1 MKKILAPIIYFYSNI
16 SIAGKFLLLGAL
28 FYTSL
33 LTTGYVISQN
43 AYKALTSADTKQ
55 QGIKVIR
62 QALSL
67 RGRYD
72 DFLDMEAT
80 SIANDDP
87 APGSRAQ
94 TLLKELRTSAKN
106 LDNSEVPWLKTE
118 LIQNKLNDV
127 HASIEV
133 SASRKIKSS
142 SSQFL
147 YNDNERIIAITSALI
162 ESLMDTSGLY
172 SDHDQSIRSLLKFIT
187 RDMGDIL
194 QTLSKTRGIGSQ
206 AILSGF
212 PSSDTLNLLDSI
224 YVEIEN
230 AEKSLL
236 DKVTTAFPSE
246 DMGTIQPIVNNA
258 ITALKDARTLLDE
271 QIISA
276 TEKDLTWNTY
286 YDELSKTINHQNTL
300 TLAALDLILKKVQ
313 LSRTVANE
321 KLEQTIAIEIA
332 ILLATIY
339 LFLGFYFSM
348 ITPIKSLVEGAR
360 RMADGDMTVVLKKT
374 SRDELGHLIE
384 CFNESADR
392 VHELIKQVNTS
403 SNNVFRLSAQ
413 TSQVSQETSD
423 LINVQLKDT
432 REIAEKVAG
441 SVTEMSINLQDA
453 ADFSSQAEETVHST
467 RDASTTASEI
477 VSSSLN
483 NIEMLYK
490 EVQAT
495 SQTIHEL
502 AKDSDTIGKV
512 VDEINGIAEQTN
524 LLALNAAIE
533 AARAGEQGRGFAVV
547 ADEVRSLSQRTHE
560 STGNIKT
567 IIEQFVKRT
576 QESVSA
582 MTRSQE
588 RVQSTVEEST
598 AVGET
603 LQNINTKLIEVVEM
617 NTTIAQTTQ
626 KEAGIAK
633 DIDNSLAVIRDM
645 GSSTF
650 ESANAATKVSHD
662 LSDEALA
669 LKQALS
675 SFKI

>member
-1 MKKILAPIIYFYSNI
+1 MNKILAPIIYFNSNI
-16 SIAGKFLLLGAL
+16 SIAGKFLLLGIL

-43 AYKALTSADTKQ
+43 AYKALISADTKQ
-55 QGIKVIR
+55 QGVELIQK
-62 QALSL
+62 ALSL

-72 DFLDMEAT
+72 SFLDMEAAST
-80 SIANDDP
+80 ANDNP
-87 APGSRAQ
+87 APGIQAQ
-94 TLLKELRTSAKN
+94 KLLKELRTSAESLSNNKT
-106 LDNSEVPWLKTE
+106 SWLKTE
-118 LIQNKLNDV
+118 LLQNKLNNV
-127 HASIEV
+127 HASIEI
-133 SASRKIKSS
+133 SANRKIKSS
-142 SSQFL
+142 SLQFL
-147 YNDNERIIAITSALI
+147 YNDNERIIAITSSLI
-162 ESLMDTSGLY
+162 ESLMDSSGLY

-187 RDMGDIL
+187 GDMGSIF

-206 AILSGF
+206 AILSNF
-212 PSSDTLNLLDSI
+212 PSSDTLNLLDAV

-236 DKVTTAFPSE
+236 DKVTTAFPTE
-246 DMGTIQPIVNNA
+246 AINTIQPTINNA
-258 ITALKDARTLLDE
+258 TAALKDARTLLDE

-276 TEKDLTWNTY
+276 TEKDLTWDAY
-286 YDELSKTINHQNTL
+286 YNKLSEKIESQNRL

-313 LSRTVANE
+313 LSRTAANE
-321 KLEQTIAIEIA
+321 KLEQTIAFEVA

-348 ITPIKSLVEGAR
+348 TTPIKSLVEGAR
-360 RMADGDMTVVLKKT
+360 QMADGDMTVVLKKT
-374 SRDELGHLIE
+374 SRDELGHLTE

-392 VHELIKQVNTS
+392 VHELIKQVNNS

-441 SVTEMSINLQDA
+441 SVTEMSVNLKDA
-453 ADFSSQAEETVHST
+453 ADFSSQAEKTVHST

-477 VSSSLN
+477 VSSSLS
-483 NIEMLYK
+483 NIEMLNK

-502 AKDSDTIGKV
+502 AKDSETIGKV

-603 LQNINTKLIEVVEM
+603 LRDINTKLIEVVEM

-633 DIDNSLAVIRDM
+633 DIDNSLSVIRDM

-650 ESANAATKVSHD
+650 ESANAATKVSQA

>member
-1 MKKILAPIIYFYSNI
+1 MNKILAPIIYFNSNI
-16 SIAGKFLLLGAL
+16 SIAGKFLLLGIL

-43 AYKALTSADTKQ
+43 AYKALISADTKQ
-55 QGIKVIR
+55 QGVELIQK
-62 QALSL
+62 ALSL
-67 RGRYD
+67 RGRYES
-72 DFLDMEAT
+72 FLDMEAA

-87 APGSRAQ
+87 APGIRAQ
-94 TLLKELRTSAKN
+94 SLLKELRASAEDFN
-106 LDNSEVPWLKTE
+106 NSDVAWLKTE
-118 LIQNKLNDV
+118 LLQSKFNDV
-127 HASIEV
+127 QTSIEV
-133 SASRKIKSS
+133 SANRKIKSS

-147 YNDNERIIAITSALI
+147 YNDNERIISITSSLV
-162 ESLMDTSGLY
+162 ESLMDSSGLY

-187 RDMGDIL
+187 SDMGGIF

-206 AILSGF
+206 AILSDY
-212 PSSDTLNLLDSI
+212 PSSDTLNLLDSV

-236 DKVTTAFPSE
+236 DKVTTAFPAE
-246 DMGTIQPIVNNA
+246 NMDTLQPTVNNA
-258 ITALKDARTLLDE
+258 IAALKDARTLLDE

-276 TEKDLTWNTY
+276 TEKDLTWDTY
-286 YDELSKTINHQNTL
+286 YDKLSEKINSQNTL
-300 TLAALDLILKKVQ
+300 TLTALDLILKKVQ
-313 LSRTVANE
+313 LSRTTAND
-321 KLEQTIAIEIA
+321 KLEQTIAIEIT
-332 ILLATIY
+332 ILLITIY

-348 ITPIKSLVEGAR
+348 TTPIKKLVEGAR

-374 SRDELGHLIE
+374 SRDELGHLTE

-392 VHELIKQVNTS
+392 VHELIKQVNNS
-403 SNNVFRLSAQ
+403 SDNVFRLSAQ

-441 SVTEMSINLQDA
+441 SVTEMSANLQDA
-453 ADFSSQAEETVHST
+453 ADFSSKAEATVHST

-477 VSSSLN
+477 VSSSLT

-495 SQTIHEL
+495 SQTIHDL
-502 AKDSDTIGKV
+502 SKDSDTIGKV

-582 MTRSQE
+582 MARSQE
-588 RVQSTVEEST
+588 RVQNTVEEST

-603 LQNINTKLIEVVEM
+603 LRDINAKLIEVVEM

-626 KEAGIAK
+626 KEAGTAK
-633 DIDNSLAVIRDM
+633 DIDNSLSVIRDM

>member
-1 MKKILAPIIYFYSNI
+1 MSKILAPIIYFNSNI
-16 SIAGKFLLLGAL
+16 SIAGKFLLLGIL

-43 AYKALTSADTKQ
+43 AYKALISADTKQ
-55 QGIKVIR
+55 QGVELIR
-62 QALSL
+62 KALFL
-67 RGRYD
+67 RGRYEG
-72 DFLDMEAT
+72 FLDMEAA

-87 APGSRAQ
+87 APGIRAQ
-94 TLLKELRTSAKN
+94 TLLKELRASAEGLASSK
-106 LDNSEVPWLKTE
+106 VTWLKSE
-118 LIQNKLNDV
+118 LLQTKLNDV
-127 HASIEV
+127 HTSIEI
-133 SASRKIKSS
+133 SANRKIKSS

-147 YNDNERIIAITSALI
+147 YNDNERIIAITSSLI

-187 RDMGDIL
+187 RDMGSIF

-206 AILSGF
+206 AILSDF
-212 PSSDTLNLLDSI
+212 PSSDTLNLLDAV

-236 DKVTTAFPSE
+236 DKVTTAFPAE
-246 DMGTIQPIVNNA
+246 DINAIKPTVNNA
-258 ITALKDARTLLDE
+258 IAALKDARTLLDI

-276 TEKDLTWNTY
+276 TEKDLTWDTY
-286 YDELSKTINHQNTL
+286 YDKLSEKINNQNTL

-313 LSRTVANE
+313 LSRMTAND

-348 ITPIKSLVEGAR
+348 TIPIKNLVEGAR

-374 SRDELGHLIE
+374 SRDELGHLTE

-432 REIAEKVAG
+432 REIAENVAG

-453 ADFSSQAEETVHST
+453 ADFSSKAEKTVHST
-467 RDASTTASEI
+467 RDASVAASEI
-477 VSSSLN
+477 VSSSLS

-502 AKDSDTIGKV
+502 SKDSDTIGKV

-588 RVQSTVEEST
+588 RAQNTVEEST
-598 AVGET
+598 AVGKT
-603 LQNINTKLIEVVEM
+603 LQDINAKLIEVVEM
-617 NTTIAQTTQ
+617 NTTIAQTTR
-626 KEAGIAK
+626 KEAGVAK
-633 DIDNSLAVIRDM
+633 DIDNSLSVIREM
-645 GSSTF
+645 GSNTF

>member
-1 MKKILAPIIYFYSNI
+1 MNKILAPIIYFNSNI
-16 SIAGKFLLLGAL
+16 SIAGKFLLLGVL

-67 RGRYD
+67 RGVYD
-72 DFLDMEAT
+72 SFLDMEAT

-94 TLLKELRTSAKN
+94 TLLNELRTSAESLN
-106 LDNSEVPWLKTE
+106 NSKIPWLKTE
-118 LIQNKLNDV
+118 LIQNKLNNV
-127 HASIEV
+127 HSSIEV
-133 SASRKIKSS
+133 SANRKIKSS
-142 SSQFL
+142 SLQFL
-147 YNDNERIIAITSALI
+147 YNDNERIIAITSSLV

-172 SDHDQSIRSLLKFIT
+172 SDQDQSIRSLLKFIT
-187 RDMGDIL
+187 RDMGDIF

-212 PSSDTLNLLDSI
+212 PSSDTLNLLDAV

-236 DKVTTAFPSE
+236 DKVTTAFPAE
-246 DMGTIQPIVNNA
+246 DMETIQPTVNSA
-258 ITALKDARTLLDE
+258 ITALKGARTLLDE

-276 TEKDLTWNTY
+276 TEQDLAWSAY
-286 YDELSKTINHQNTL
+286 YDKLSEKIDHQNAL
-300 TLAALDLILKKVQ
+300 TLVALDLILKKVE

-360 RMADGDMTVVLKKT
+360 RMAGGDMTVVLKKT
-374 SRDELGHLIE
+374 SKDELGHLIE

-392 VHELIKQVNTS
+392 VHELIKQVNAS

-413 TSQVSQETSD
+413 TSRVSQETSD

-453 ADFSSQAEETVHST
+453 ADFSSQAEETVHFT

-598 AVGET
+598 SVGKT
-603 LQNINTKLIEVVEM
+603 LQDINTKLIKVVEM

-626 KEAGIAK
+626 KEAGVAK
-633 DIDNSLAVIRDM
+633 DIDNSLSVIRDM

-669 LKQALS
+669 LKLALS

>member
-1 MKKILAPIIYFYSNI
+1 
-16 SIAGKFLLLGAL
+16 
-28 FYTSL
+28 
-33 LTTGYVISQN
+33 
-43 AYKALTSADTKQ
+43 
-55 QGIKVIR
+55 
-62 QALSL
+62 
-67 RGRYD
+67 
-72 DFLDMEAT
+72 
-80 SIANDDP
+80 
-87 APGSRAQ
+87 
-94 TLLKELRTSAKN
+94 
-106 LDNSEVPWLKTE
+106 
-118 LIQNKLNDV
+118 
-127 HASIEV
+127 
-133 SASRKIKSS
+133 
-142 SSQFL
+142 
-147 YNDNERIIAITSALI
+147 
-162 ESLMDTSGLY
+162 
-172 SDHDQSIRSLLKFIT
+172 
-187 RDMGDIL
+187 
-194 QTLSKTRGIGSQ
+194 
-206 AILSGF
+206 
-212 PSSDTLNLLDSI
+212 
-224 YVEIEN
+224 
-230 AEKSLL
+230 
-236 DKVTTAFPSE
+236 
-246 DMGTIQPIVNNA
+246 
-258 ITALKDARTLLDE
+258 
-271 QIISA
+271 
-276 TEKDLTWNTY
+276 
-286 YDELSKTINHQNTL
+286 
-300 TLAALDLILKKVQ
+300 
-313 LSRTVANE
+313 
-321 KLEQTIAIEIA
+321 
-332 ILLATIY
+332 
-339 LFLGFYFSM
+339 
-348 ITPIKSLVEGAR
+348 
-360 RMADGDMTVVLKKT
+360 MADGDMTVILKKT
-374 SRDELGHLIE
+374 SRDELGHLTE

-392 VHELIKQVNTS
+392 VHELIKKVNNS

-441 SVTEMSINLQDA
+441 SVTEMSVNLQDA
-453 ADFSSQAEETVHST
+453 ADFSSKAEETVHST
-467 RDASTTASEI
+467 RDASSTASEI
-477 VSSSLN
+477 VSSSLT

-495 SQTIHEL
+495 SQTIHDL
-502 AKDSDTIGKV
+502 SKDSDTIGKV

-582 MTRSQE
+582 MARSQE
-588 RVQSTVEEST
+588 RVQNTVEEST

-603 LQNINTKLIEVVEM
+603 LRDINTKLIEVVEM

-633 DIDNSLAVIRDM
+633 DIDNSLSVIREM

>member
-1 MKKILAPIIYFYSNI
+1 MNKILAPIIYFNSNI
-16 SIAGKFLLLGAL
+16 SIAGKFLLLGIL

-43 AYKALTSADTKQ
+43 AYKALISADTKQ
-55 QGIKVIR
+55 QGVELIR
-62 QALSL
+62 KALSL

-72 DFLDMEAT
+72 SFLDMEAA

-87 APGSRAQ
+87 APGPRAQ
-94 TLLKELRTSAKN
+94 TLLKELRTSAES
-106 LDNSEVPWLKTE
+106 LSNSNTPWLKAD
-118 LIQNKLNDV
+118 LLQSKLNNV
-127 HASIEV
+127 HTSIEV
-133 SASRKIKSS
+133 SANRKIKSS
-142 SSQFL
+142 SLQFL
-147 YNDNERIIAITSALI
+147 YNDNERIIAITSSFV

-172 SDHDQSIRSLLKFIT
+172 GDHDQSIRNLLKFIT
-187 RDMGDIL
+187 SDMDGIF
-194 QTLSKTRGIGSQ
+194 QILSKTRGIGSQ
-206 AILSGF
+206 AILSDF
-212 PSSDTLNLLDSI
+212 PSSDTLNLLDAV

-230 AEKSLL
+230 AENSLL
-236 DKVTTAFPSE
+236 DRVTTAFPTE
-246 DMGTIQPIVNNA
+246 DISTIQPTVNKA
-258 ITALKDARTLLDE
+258 ITALKAARTLLDE

-276 TEKDLTWNTY
+276 TEKDLTWDTY
-286 YDELSKTINHQNTL
+286 YDKLSEKIDSQNTL
-300 TLAALDLILKKVQ
+300 TIAALDLILKKVQ
-313 LSRTVANE
+313 LSRTAANS
-321 KLEQTIAIEIA
+321 KLEETIAIEIA

-348 ITPIKSLVEGAR
+348 TTPIKNLVEGAR
-360 RMADGDMTVVLKKT
+360 QMADGDMTVVLKKT
-374 SRDELGHLIE
+374 SRDELGHLTE

-432 REIAEKVAG
+432 REIAETVAG

-467 RDASTTASEI
+467 RDASTTASDI
-477 VSSSLN
+477 VSSSLS
-483 NIEMLYK
+483 NIEMLHK

-560 STGNIKT
+560 STSNIKT

-582 MTRSQE
+582 MSRSQE
-588 RVQSTVEEST
+588 RVQSTVEEPT

-603 LQNINTKLIEVVEM
+603 LRDINRKLIEVVEM

-633 DIDNSLAVIRDM
+633 DIDNSLSVIREM

-650 ESANAATKVSHD
+650 ESANAATKVSQD